1 MITLVLISFW
11 LICKCQCMCNKNCK
25 DRCNGMTDQSH
36 HSMASLSFTLTSRLT
51 AESTN
56 DHQDVWMGLQPVHGC
71 VGHVW
76 RMGGV
81 GCLVYWLTMLGR
93 PRGPE
98 GDCQCA
104 RHPSEK

>member
-56 DHQDVWMGLQPVHGC
+56 DHQDVWMGLQPVATGAYM
-71 VGHVW
+71 GMW
-76 RMGGV
+76 GGV
-81 GCLVYWLTMLGR
+81 WFRFVRDTHLDPKDSPLPASQELSGGR
-93 PRGPE
+93 
-98 GDCQCA
+98 
-104 RHPSEK
+104 